1 MGSWRCGNIRLWSSW
16 RVLWAAR
23 IERTHKEMES
33 ECDLF
38 ELKGR
43 DAKDEEGNGSAK
55 RVKAAA
61 DTEDH
66 KKAKTYERKA
76 AKVSK

>member
-1 MGSWRCGNIRLWSSW
+1 
-16 RVLWAAR
+16 
-23 IERTHKEMES
+23 MES

-43 DAKDEEGNGSAK
+43 DAKDEEGNGSGM
-55 RVKAAA
+55 RVKAEA